1 MLQQNTTK
9 RLGYWLLLLHQTF
22 EEDMAA
28 ALADQDLDR
37 RRWQVLHAL
46 AIGLG
51 TTQEIDAAFAP
62 FLAVDRLSTY
72 AHIIDDFHGRGW
84 VQVSD
89 SSVVLTPTGV
99 AAHEH
104 AEAVV
109 NSQAEGILD
118 GITELE
124 FLGAN
129 DVLERIHLNTRRG

>member
-9 RLGYWLLLLHQTF
+9 RLGYWLLLLHLTF

-28 ALADQDLDR
+28 ALADQNLDR

-46 AIGLG
+46 AIGVG
-51 TTQEIDAAFAP
+51 TTHEIDAAFAP

-72 AHIIDDFHGRGW
+72 AHVIEDFRARGW
-84 VQVSD
+84 VRVSGG
-89 SSVVLTPTGV
+89 SVVLTPAGV
-99 AAHEH
+99 TAHER

-109 NSQAEGILD
+109 NDQAAGILD
-118 GITELE
+118 GISEPE

-129 DVLERIHLNTRRG
+129 DVLERIHLNMRRG